1 MEGNSLSGA
10 QAAVV
15 MPYEQNLPKHST
27 SCSSRMRTP
36 TFITISAV
44 LHPTFLFEAWPL
56 IRHTG
61 ATTALSRVHA
71 LVHSFTPQSSQPIFT
86 HRPLLQIEQTKEAK
100 L

>member
-1 MEGNSLSGA
+1 MEEIL
-10 QAAVV
+10 AAALRQQVV

-27 SCSSRMRTP
+27 SCSSRMRST